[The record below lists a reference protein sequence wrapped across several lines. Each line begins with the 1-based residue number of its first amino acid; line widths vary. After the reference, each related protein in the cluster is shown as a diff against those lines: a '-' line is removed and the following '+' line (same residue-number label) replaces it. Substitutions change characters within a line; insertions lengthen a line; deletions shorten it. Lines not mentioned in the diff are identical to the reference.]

1 MRKTSTDRGTLHL
14 IARDVRPDGRRR
26 VTLGKALD
34 GLDPDAAFA
43 VYRDDLGRIILDP
56 QVSIPASEAWLF
68 RNPKALSMVR
78 RGLEDAASGRTVTHR
93 DIAALIDDVES

>member
-1 MRKTSTDRGTLHL
+1 MSRTITDPGTLQL

-34 GLDPDAAFA
+34 GLDPDSAFA

-56 QVSIPASEAWLF
+56 QVSIPAREAWLY

-78 RGLEDAASGRTVTHR
+78 RGLEDDANAKTVTYR
-93 DIAALIDDVES
+93 SIAALVDDVES